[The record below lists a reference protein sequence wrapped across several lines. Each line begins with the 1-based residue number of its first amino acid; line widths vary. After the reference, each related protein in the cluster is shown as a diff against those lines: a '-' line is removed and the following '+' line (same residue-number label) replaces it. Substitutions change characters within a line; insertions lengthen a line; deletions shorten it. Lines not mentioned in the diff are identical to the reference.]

1 MGIYPFE
8 DYQNHSPYIHTP
20 NDIIGTS
27 VTSFEMSQ
35 QFCQMNIGC
44 LAEIATVI
52 GDAPVVECNP
62 VTNFYVG
69 EPVAKDLSE
78 VYLEWQRPEEGS
90 TGELQHFDVYR
101 DNAMIA
107 TVEIDPDPTYHYI
120 YTDTITVGASA
131 EYFVTAVYSDGCEA
145 QSETLVG
152 YGVTGLEETNRV
164 EAQVYPNPVEGQL
177 TVKAEGLLHV
187 AVYNSIGQQVVTV
200 EAYENQC
207 TIDMSNYPAGLY
219 SLQMVSSKGINS
231 KNVIVK

>member
-1 MGIYPFE
+1 MNVGEVYFPELPIRHVNFNEGDSDHTSFNNHGYMGIYPFE

-52 GDAPVVECNP
+52 
-62 VTNFYVG
+62 
-69 EPVAKDLSE
+69 
-78 VYLEWQRPEEGS
+78 
-90 TGELQHFDVYR
+90 
-101 DNAMIA
+101 DN
-107 TVEIDPDPTYHYI
+107 DPTAI
-120 YTDTITVGASA
+120 NDLASHNA
-131 EYFVTAVYSDGCEA
+131 H
-145 QSETLVG
+145 
-152 YGVTGLEETNRV
+152 
-164 EAQVYPNPVEGQL
+164 VYPNPVEGQL

-187 AVYNSIGQQVVTV
+187 AVYNSIGQQVATV

-219 SLQMVSSKGINS
+219 SLQMVSSKGVDS